1 VIEVFKKNKR
11 NPVEEVE
18 SAIAK
23 SERAINVFTS
33 TVEQLQEAN
42 EQLDDAREKDLELI
56 NRIED
61 NVEYASA
68 QIEKNSRL
76 IGKIRDILGG

>member
-1 VIEVFKKNKR
+1 MFKKNKR

>member
-1 VIEVFKKNKR
+1 MFKKNKR
-11 NPVEEVE
+11 NPVVEVE
-18 SAIAK
+18 TAIAK